1 MSAAYSFRTIC
12 RTIGPRI
19 LLPSSPLRR
28 IIAAW
33 SARTLSASLTDT
45 RKPPPP
51 SSSAAA
57 GASDL
62 LEPTDPNPPAPP
74 ARLPGVPGGT
84 PLTLASSSSAAIAA
98 SCCVARTGNRR
109 ANVVVC
115 ASPSAHTA
123 PPGVASSPSLAAASA
138 TGTPSRVL
146 PVALLTS
153 SLTSMT
159 TQVQQRAPP
168 AAAAPT
174 ATPAPTAAAS
184 FSGTQCMNTPAGTTT
199 PAGRSTSCRRHPA
212 PTVARAPTSQCATSD
227 PAPTLAPIA
236 TCDAS
241 MHAPGPEDRPDPQTP
256 SAPIDLRLAPKPAA
270 SIMPLSH
277 VPRCVP
283 ACAAGYAARTL
294 ASTAVCSSSSGMVPT
309 CTNLL
314 GSIGRMSSGLPA
326 THAATSSLARRSR
339 SPLSV
344 DESIEPDP
352 DPDPDP
358 DAVTLVTLATWSTR
372 RMYAALGSGSL
383 PMGCMKSP

>member
-1 MSAAYSFRTIC
+1 M
-12 RTIGPRI
+12 
-19 LLPSSPLRR
+19 
-28 IIAAW
+28 
-33 SARTLSASLTDT
+33 
-45 RKPPPP
+45 
-51 SSSAAA
+51 
-57 GASDL
+57 
-62 LEPTDPNPPAPP
+62 
-74 ARLPGVPGGT
+74 
-84 PLTLASSSSAAIAA
+84 
-98 SCCVARTGNRR
+98 ARTGNRR

-168 AAAAPT
+168 AAAPT

-283 ACAAGYAARTL
+283 ACAAGYAARTFE
-294 ASTAVCSSSSGMVPT
+294 STAVCSSSSGMVPT

-326 THAATSSLARRSR
+326 TQAATSSLARRSR